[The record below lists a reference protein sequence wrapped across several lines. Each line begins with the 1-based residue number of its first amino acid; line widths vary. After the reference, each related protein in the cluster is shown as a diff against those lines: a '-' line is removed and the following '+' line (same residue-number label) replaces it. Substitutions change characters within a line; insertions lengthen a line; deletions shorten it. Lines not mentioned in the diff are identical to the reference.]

1 MDLTKGT
8 PQVAF
13 SSNVIVHT
21 PAGARKPHR
30 AGQIR
35 AMRRQPDFA
44 PPVHF
49 EIGLRVCFFGLENHG
64 ALRAGFLPAQT
75 RGAIPPARR
84 NVPRISNTR
93 AVFEV
98 NGGAKCSFC
107 ERRRRGVRRRGFRA
121 TSRPCTSRQTAL
133 RPLRSHTSRV
143 AARWLAQ
150 GREREHYAS
159 NRWRCPQ
166 WLAALREASSA
177 RRR

>member
-21 PAGARKPHR
+21 PAGRPKTASRRADPSDAAAARFCTPRSLRNWPSCLFFRARKSRGFTGGLSTCANAGCHTAR
-30 AGQIR
+30 AAKR
-35 AMRRQPDFA
+35 ASDFK
-44 PPVHF
+44 HEGRF
-49 EIGLRVCFFGLENHG
+49 RSERGCKMQFLRK
-64 ALRAGFLPAQT
+64 AA
-75 RGAIPPARR
+75 ARR
-84 NVPRISNTR
+84 ASARFP
-93 AVFEV
+93 
-98 NGGAKCSFC
+98 
-107 ERRRRGVRRRGFRA
+107 A